1 MLVQEVEPEFLDC
14 GWVIPVLEMTTIVV
28 IMSKI
33 VVVVTTIVVV
43 VATIAVV
50 VATIA
55 VSKSVFYIGFF
66 FVFGASS

>member
-1 MLVQEVEPEFLDC
+1 MLLQEVEPEFLDY

-33 VVVVTTIVVV
+33 VVVVVTTIVVV

-55 VSKSVFYIGFF
+55 VSKSVFSRL
-66 FVFGASS
+66 SSSL